1 LKDILKVTNKGGFR
15 LIGTI
20 IGDIIG
26 SAYEHHPTKSVD
38 FALVTP
44 FTKFTD
50 DTVLTVA
57 TMDVYLS
64 GKTFTKSYQEYTLN
78 YPLRGYGSSF
88 DRWVR
93 QRETLPYNS
102 FGNGSAMRVSPIGWL
117 FDTADEVLLEAKRS
131 AEVTHNHPE
140 GIKGA
145 QAVALSIFMARKGTT
160 KEEIRNTIAKRFNY
174 DLFHT
179 ISEIRP
185 FIKFDVTCQGSV
197 PPAIIAFLDSDS
209 VLDAIKLAVS
219 MGGDCDTQAA
229 IAGGIAEA
237 FYGPVSKKLYDQF
250 IMTYLSPALLESVK
264 AFYKRIDRPLYDS
277 TIITP
282 KDKQ

>member
-1 LKDILKVTNKGGFR
+1 M
-15 LIGTI
+15 IGTI

-26 SAYEHHPTKSVD
+26 SAYEHHPTKSMD
-38 FALVTP
+38 FLLVTP
-44 FTKFTD
+44 YTKFTD
-50 DTVLTVA
+50 DSVLTVA
-57 TMDVYLS
+57 TMDVFLRGLTY
-64 GKTFTKSYQEYTLN
+64 TKAYQEYTLN

-88 DRWVR
+88 DKWVR

-117 FDTADEVLLEAKRS
+117 FDTADDVLSEAKRS
-131 AEVTHNHPE
+131 AEVTHNHQE

-145 QAVALSIFMARKGTT
+145 QAVALSIFMARKGAT
-160 KEEIRNTIAKRFNY
+160 KEEIRTAIATLFNY
-174 DLFHT
+174 DLFHPV
-179 ISEIRP
+179 SEIRP

-209 VLDAIKLAVS
+209 VLDAITLAVS
-219 MGGDCDTQAA
+219 LGGDCDTQAA

-237 FYGPVSKKLYDQF
+237 FYGPVSRKLYDQF
-250 IMTYLSPALLESVK
+250 IMTYLSPALLETVK
-264 AFYKRIDRPLYDS
+264 AFYTRIGQPLYDE
-277 TIITP
+277 TIINP

>member
-1 LKDILKVTNKGGFR
+1 

-38 FALVTP
+38 FLLVTP
-44 FTKFTD
+44 YTRFTD

-57 TMDVYLS
+57 TMDVYLK
-64 GKTFTKSYQEYTLN
+64 GKTFIKAYQEYTMN
-78 YPLRGYGSSF
+78 YPSRGYGSSF
-88 DRWVR
+88 DKWVR

-102 FGNGSAMRVSPIGWL
+102 FGNGSAMRVSAIGWL
-117 FDTADEVLLEAKRS
+117 FDAPEEVLSEAKRS

-145 QAVALSIFMARKGTT
+145 QAVALSIFMARKKAS
-160 KEEIRNTIAKRFNY
+160 KEEIRNTIAKLFNY
-174 DLFHT
+174 DLYHT
-179 ISEIRP
+179 VSEIRP

-209 VLDAIKLAVS
+209 VLDAVKLAVS
-219 MGGDCDTQAA
+219 LGGDCDTQAA

-237 FYGPVSKKLYDQF
+237 YYGPVPKKLYDQF
-250 IMTYLSPALLESVK
+250 IMTFLSPALLETVQ
-264 AFYKRIDRPLYDS
+264 AFYTHIDQPLYDS
-277 TIITP
+277 TIIDP

>member
-1 LKDILKVTNKGGFR
+1 M
-15 LIGTI
+15 IGTI

-26 SAYEHHPTKSVD
+26 SAYEHHPTKSMD
-38 FALVTP
+38 FTLITP

-57 TMDVYLS
+57 TMDVYLK
-64 GKTFTKSYQEYTLN
+64 GKTFTKAYQEYTLN
-78 YPLRGYGSSF
+78 YPLRGYGASF

-102 FGNGSAMRVSPIGWL
+102 FGNGSAMRVSPVGWL
-117 FDTADEVLLEAKRS
+117 FDTPEEVLSEAKRS

-145 QAVALSIFMARKGTT
+145 QVVALCILMARKRST
-160 KEEIRNTIAKRFNY
+160 KEEIRTTIATLFNY

-179 ISEIRP
+179 INEIRP
-185 FIKFDVTCQGSV
+185 YTKFDVTCQGSV

-219 MGGDCDTQAA
+219 LGGDCDTQAA

-237 FYGPVSKKLYDQF
+237 FYGPIPKKLYDQF
-250 IMTYLSPALLESVK
+250 IMTYLSPALLETVQ
-264 AFYKRIDRPLYDS
+264 AFYTHIDQPLYDS
-277 TIITP
+277 RLTNP